1 MTTHTIANAIQDSSV
16 STFLRS
22 IDHDFIVV
30 FEVVHVLGLLLLLS
44 PLVVINLRLLGV
56 VLKQQAVAQVFQ
68 AFYPFMLT
76 GLIVAV
82 FSGTSLFLTFPVMYY
97 NNPMFLPKIGLLFLA
112 VTVQLALVLKTTKQ
126 TYPNPLLAKSAALV
140 SLTLW
145 FGIGFAG
152 RAIGF
157 V

>member
-1 MTTHTIANAIQDSSV
+1 MTTHTIANTIQDSPV

-30 FEVVHVLGLLLLLS
+30 FEVLHVLGLLLLLS
-44 PLVVINLRLLGV
+44 PLVVINLRLLGAG
-56 VLKQQAVAQVFQ
+56 LKQQTVEQVFH
-68 AFYPFMLT
+68 AFYPFMFV
-76 GLIVAV
+76 GLVVAV

-97 NNPMFLPKIGLLFLA
+97 NNPMFLPKIGLLVLA
-112 VTVQLALVLKTTKQ
+112 LALQLALVFTVTKE
-126 TYPNPLLAKSAALV
+126 TAPNPLFAKSAGLF

-145 FGIGFAG
+145 FGIGLAG

>member
-1 MTTHTIANAIQDSSV
+1 MTTHTIANTIQDSSV

-56 VLKQQAVAQVFQ
+56 GLKQQTVAQVFQ

-76 GLIVAV
+76 GLVVAV
-82 FSGTSLFLTFPVMYY
+82 VSGTSLFLTFPVMYY

-126 TYPNPLLAKSAALV
+126 TYPNPLFAKSAALV

>member
-1 MTTHTIANAIQDSSV
+1 MTTHTIASTIQDSSV
-16 STFLRS
+16 SVFLRS

-30 FEVVHVLGLLLLLS
+30 FEVLHVLGLLLLLS
-44 PLVVINLRLLGV
+44 PLVIINLRLLGAG
-56 VLKQQAVAQVFQ
+56 LNQQTVAQVFQ
-68 AFYPFMLT
+68 AFYPFMLS
-76 GLIVAV
+76 GLVVAA

-97 NNPMFLPKIGLLFLA
+97 NNPMFLPKIGLLL
-112 VTVQLALVLKTTKQ
+112 LALALQVALVFTMTRE
-126 TYPNPLLAKSAALV
+126 TVPNPLFAKGAGLC

-145 FGIGFAG
+145 FGIGLAG

>member
-1 MTTHTIANAIQDSSV
+1 MTTHTIADTIQDSSV

-22 IDHDFIVV
+22 IDHDFIVA

-44 PLVVINLRLLGV
+44 PLVIINLRLLGAG
-56 VLKQQAVAQVFQ
+56 LKQQTVAQVFQ

-76 GLIVAV
+76 GLVVAV
-82 FSGTSLFLTFPVMYY
+82 VSGTSLFLTFPVMYY

-112 VTVQLALVLKTTKQ
+112 VTVQLVLVLTTIKQ
-126 TYPNPLLAKSAALV
+126 TCPNPLFAKSAALV

>member
-1 MTTHTIANAIQDSSV
+1 MTTHTLANTIQDSSV

-56 VLKQQAVAQVFQ
+56 GLKQQTVAQVFQ
-68 AFYPFMLT
+68 AFYPFMVV

-112 VTVQLALVLKTTKQ
+112 VTVQLTLILTTIKQ
-126 TYPNPLLAKSAALV
+126 TYPNRLFAKSAALV

>member
-1 MTTHTIANAIQDSSV
+1 MTTHTIANTIQDSSV
-16 STFLRS
+16 STYLRS

-44 PLVVINLRLLGV
+44 PLVIINLRLLGAG
-56 VLKQQAVAQVFQ
+56 LKQQTVAQVFQ

-76 GLIVAV
+76 GLVVAV

-126 TYPNPLLAKSAALV
+126 TYPNPLLAKGAALV

>member
-1 MTTHTIANAIQDSSV
+1 MTTHTIANTIQDSSV
-16 STFLRS
+16 STYLRS

-44 PLVVINLRLLGV
+44 PLVIINLRLLGAG
-56 VLKQQAVAQVFQ
+56 LKQQTVAQVFQ

-76 GLIVAV
+76 GLVVAV
-82 FSGTSLFLTFPVMYY
+82 VSGTSLFLTFPVMYY

-112 VTVQLALVLKTTKQ
+112 LTVQLVLVLTTIKQ
-126 TYPNPLLAKSAALV
+126 TYPNPLFAKSAALV

>member
-1 MTTHTIANAIQDSSV
+1 MTTHTIANTIQDSSV

-44 PLVVINLRLLGV
+44 PLVIINLRLLGAG
-56 VLKQQAVAQVFQ
+56 LKQQTVAQVFQ
-68 AFYPFMLT
+68 AFYPFMLA

-126 TYPNPLLAKSAALV
+126 TYPNPLFAKGAALV

>member
-1 MTTHTIANAIQDSSV
+1 MTTQTINALQDSSV

-30 FEVVHVLGLLLLLS
+30 FEVLHVLGLLLLLS
-44 PLVVINLRLLGV
+44 PLVIINLRLLGTG
-56 VLKQQAVAQVFQ
+56 LKQQTVTQVFQ
-68 AFYPFMLT
+68 AFYPFMGV
-76 GLIVAV
+76 GLIVTIA
-82 FSGTSLFLTFPVMYY
+82 SGTSLFLTFPVMYY
-97 NNPMFLPKIGLLFLA
+97 RNPMFLPKIGLLLVA
-112 VTVQLALVLKTTKQ
+112 LALQVALVFILTKKTV
-126 TYPNPLLAKSAALV
+126 PNPLLTKSAGLF

-145 FGIGFAG
+145 FGIGLAG

>member
-1 MTTHTIANAIQDSSV
+1 MTTQSIANTIQDSSV

-30 FEVVHVLGLLLLLS
+30 FEVAHVLGLLLLLS
-44 PLVVINLRLLGV
+44 PLVVINLRLLGAG
-56 VLKQQAVAQVFQ
+56 LKQQTVAQVFQ
-68 AFYPFMLT
+68 AFYPFMLV
-76 GLIVAV
+76 GLAVAV
-82 FSGTSLFLTFPVMYY
+82 LSGTSLFLTFPVMYY

-112 VTVQLALVLKTTKQ
+112 LPLQIALIFSVKETA
-126 TYPNPLLAKSAALV
+126 PNPLFAKGAGLF

-145 FGIGFAG
+145 FGIGLAG

>member
-1 MTTHTIANAIQDSSV
+1 
-16 STFLRS
+16 
-22 IDHDFIVV
+22 
-30 FEVVHVLGLLLLLS
+30 
-44 PLVVINLRLLGV
+44 
-56 VLKQQAVAQVFQ
+56 
-68 AFYPFMLT
+68 
-76 GLIVAV
+76 
-82 FSGTSLFLTFPVMYY
+82 
-97 NNPMFLPKIGLLFLA
+97 MFLPKIGLLFLA

-126 TYPNPLLAKSAALV
+126 TYPNPLLAKGAALV